1 MSWRRKYIRKIF
13 YVVKQCPVNPAPH
26 LPSTQSYMH
35 YRTEYRVFVPAL
47 SFAPFL
53 LYRVSV
59 QFQRIHDS
67 NVRHDICELW
77 LLFYCCWRDW
87 EILFRNP
94 LFAGAGLHSKQ
105 EKKAVETKEILVEA
119 KIASHSQSS
128 AQNFWSSFHLLSIT
142 QHKKVSLGSSG
153 VLLHLSTTAAHAK
166 PSRER
171 TVLSS
176 PQWDTQRLC
185 LSDNAGRW
193 KKCFQEFQESTYA
206 KQK

>member
-1 MSWRRKYIRKIF
+1 MLSNNAQWTLHHT
-13 YVVKQCPVNPAPH
+13 CL
-26 LPSTQSYMH
+26 LP
-35 YRTEYRVFVPAL
+35 RAICITEL
-47 SFAPFL
+47 NTECLFL
-53 LYRVSV
+53 LWVLLL
-59 QFQRIHDS
+59 FFCI
-67 NVRHDICELW
+67 ELLW

-128 AQNFWSSFHLLSIT
+128 AQKFWSSFHLLSIT
-142 QHKKVSLGSSG
+142 QHKKVSLESSE
-153 VLLHLSTTAAHAK
+153 VLLHLSTTAAHTK

>member
-105 EKKAVETKEILVEA
+105 EKK
-119 KIASHSQSS
+119 SHGNKRDLGRGQDCKSQS
-128 AQNFWSSFHLLSIT
+128 
-142 QHKKVSLGSSG
+142 
-153 VLLHLSTTAAHAK
+153 
-166 PSRER
+166 
-171 TVLSS
+171 VLSS
-176 PQWDTQRLC
+176 KLLKFLPFTIHNTAQEGFSGKLRGFITPIYHCSTHKTQQRENSALI
-185 LSDNAGRW
+185 
-193 KKCFQEFQESTYA
+193 STVGYA
-206 KQK
+206 KTLPKW